1 MDLPLLS
8 GLSNVDLIILIGAGL
23 LFLVMAYMIFK
34 QVMKAIIIGV
44 IFAAI
49 PVVLYLF
56 GVGIDLSLQTII
68 WFGLFG
74 IATYFV
80 YDVVSGWFK
89 VLRMVTWPIR
99 KLLGGGKGKPKEEKK
114 GKEAKD
120 KEESKES

>member
-1 MDLPLLS
+1 MVLPLLS

-49 PVVLYLF
+49 PVVLYLL

-99 KLLGGGKGKPKEEKK
+99 KLLGGGTGKPKEEKK

-120 KEESKES
+120 KEESKKS